1 MWIETR
7 LLPHYL
13 SRRQRDYSIRSK
25 RPTEPQVTI
34 EEVNRVLDIGRL
46 LFSVMTEEEKEEL
59 DLLLKASSSEAEIG
73 NTGVT

>member
-1 MWIETR
+1 
-7 LLPHYL
+7 
-13 SRRQRDYSIRSK
+13 
-25 RPTEPQVTI
+25 VTI